1 MRELYLECYSGIS
14 GDMSV
19 AALLDIGASEEH
31 LRKTLKTMPL
41 SGYSIEITR
50 VKKSGIDA
58 CDFNVILDKDN
69 HDHDMEYLHG
79 HSHKDKGETVD
90 NKTDTDNKHISENAV
105 TDTAENE
112 EHHHHHNHDDEHS
125 HHHSHEHRG
134 LAEINDIIDKTE
146 LTVGARELAKDIFL
160 ILAKAEAK
168 THATDIENVHFH
180 EVGAVDSIVDIVAFA
195 VCFDELKIDR
205 VYVPFLC
212 EGFGTIRCQHGV
224 IPVPVPA
231 VSNIVAE
238 HNIVL
243 SHTHIKGE
251 LVTPTGA
258 AIVAAVRTDTDIPFK
273 YMIEKVGYGAGKRE
287 YEVPSMLR
295 AMLIDSEQHNV
306 KDLSNTQTKDCIY
319 KLETDIDDCSG
330 ETMGHVMQII
340 LENGAR
346 EVHYT
351 PVFMKKNRP
360 AYELVVLCKKEK
372 ISRMEEI
379 LFTETTTIG
388 IRRSEL
394 ERTILKRRAE
404 KIRTFIGEAQVKI
417 CTLPNG
423 KERCYPEY
431 DSASALAKEA
441 GISFR
446 EAYDTIVNCWK
457 TER

>member
-146 LTVGARELAKDIFL
+146 LTIGARELAKDIFL

-212 EGFGTIRCQHGV
+212 EGAGTIRCQHGV

-231 VSNIVAE
+231 VTNIVAE

-258 AIVAAVRTDTDIPFK
+258 AIVAAVRTDTDIPSK
-273 YMIEKVGYGAGKRE
+273 YMIEKVGYGAGKRD

-306 KDLSNTQTKDCIY
+306 KDLSDTQTKDCIY
-319 KLETDIDDCSG
+319 KLETDIDDCTSEVLG
-330 ETMGHVMQII
+330 YTME
-340 LENGAR
+340 LLYEAGAR
-346 EVHYT
+346 EVHYI
-351 PVFMKKNRP
+351 PIYMKKNRP
-360 AYELVVLCKKEK
+360 AYELVVICGQADIDKLQN
-372 ISRMEEI
+372 IIFRQ
-379 LFTETTTIG
+379 TTTIG
-388 IRRSEL
+388 IRRTAM
-394 ERTILKRRAE
+394 ERTILKRHME
-404 KIRTFIGEAQVKI
+404 KAVTPYGEVDIKVCELSLI
-417 CTLPNG
+417 H
-423 KERCYPEY
+423 
-431 DSASALAKEA
+431 
-441 GISFR
+441 I
-446 EAYDTIVNCWK
+446 
-457 TER
+457 

>member
-146 LTVGARELAKDIFL
+146 LTIGARELAKDIFL

-180 EVGAVDSIVDIVAFA
+180 EVGAVDSDTVEVATDYRRHR
-195 VCFDELKIDR
+195 CR
-205 VYVPFLC
+205 
-212 EGFGTIRCQHGV
+212 GTIRV
-224 IPVPVPA
+224 M
-231 VSNIVAE
+231 
-238 HNIVL
+238 
-243 SHTHIKGE
+243 
-251 LVTPTGA
+251 
-258 AIVAAVRTDTDIPFK
+258 R
-273 YMIEKVGYGAGKRE
+273 
-287 YEVPSMLR
+287 MLLIQL
-295 AMLIDSEQHNV
+295 AM
-306 KDLSNTQTKDCIY
+306 
-319 KLETDIDDCSG
+319 
-330 ETMGHVMQII
+330 
-340 LENGAR
+340 
-346 EVHYT
+346 
-351 PVFMKKNRP
+351 
-360 AYELVVLCKKEK
+360 
-372 ISRMEEI
+372 
-379 LFTETTTIG
+379 
-388 IRRSEL
+388 
-394 ERTILKRRAE
+394 
-404 KIRTFIGEAQVKI
+404 
-417 CTLPNG
+417 
-423 KERCYPEY
+423 
-431 DSASALAKEA
+431 
-441 GISFR
+441 R
-446 EAYDTIVNCWK
+446 EAKCRRI
-457 TER
+457 

>member
-19 AALLDIGASEEH
+19 AALLDTGASEGH

-112 EHHHHHNHDDEHS
+112 GHHHHHNHDDEHS

-168 THATDIENVHFH
+168 AHATDIENVHFH

-205 VYVPFLC
+205 VYVPF
-212 EGFGTIRCQHGV
+212 
-224 IPVPVPA
+224 
-231 VSNIVAE
+231 
-238 HNIVL
+238 
-243 SHTHIKGE
+243 
-251 LVTPTGA
+251 
-258 AIVAAVRTDTDIPFK
+258 
-273 YMIEKVGYGAGKRE
+273 
-287 YEVPSMLR
+287 
-295 AMLIDSEQHNV
+295 
-306 KDLSNTQTKDCIY
+306 
-319 KLETDIDDCSG
+319 
-330 ETMGHVMQII
+330 
-340 LENGAR
+340 
-346 EVHYT
+346 
-351 PVFMKKNRP
+351 
-360 AYELVVLCKKEK
+360 
-372 ISRMEEI
+372 
-379 LFTETTTIG
+379 
-388 IRRSEL
+388 
-394 ERTILKRRAE
+394 
-404 KIRTFIGEAQVKI
+404 
-417 CTLPNG
+417 
-423 KERCYPEY
+423 
-431 DSASALAKEA
+431 
-441 GISFR
+441 
-446 EAYDTIVNCWK
+446 
-457 TER
+457 